1 MNQPAKA
8 KIDLRD
14 ESRQFALLVNSVTD
28 YALCMLDPS
37 GVIQTWNP
45 GGQRIKGYQAADVVG
60 TNFSRF
66 YLPEEAQAGLPERNL
81 RTAALEGRYV
91 AEGWRLRQDGTRF
104 RASVVIDPIWEDG
117 ELVGFAKIT
126 RDITQRHEAQEQLLQ
141 PSAISCRRRRW
152 RPSGSSRSAWPMIS
166 TTC

>member
-1 MNQPAKA
+1 M
-8 KIDLRD
+8 RD

-28 YALCMLDPS
+28 YALYMLDPS

-81 RTAALEGRYV
+81 RTA
-91 AEGWRLRQDGTRF
+91 
-104 RASVVIDPIWEDG
+104 
-117 ELVGFAKIT
+117 
-126 RDITQRHEAQEQLLQ
+126 
-141 PSAISCRRRRW
+141 
-152 RPSGSSRSAWPMIS
+152 
-166 TTC
+166 